1 MKRIISF
8 IASIVVLL
16 GSGSVYAVG
25 GGVSIGDD
33 SPEILFTGSASSHY
47 LLLSSNGVVSAWGDN
62 IYGQCGAEPCSEI
75 SEINYIDF
83 DSRIVKVA
91 AGNDFSIALD
101 EDNTAWGFGNN
112 QKFQLGISRPTA
124 PGAPTEFYTPTEI
137 SKNIVDIAAGD
148 NFSVLL
154 NNTGEVLLSGLGKM
168 HTQEIVYDDINS
180 PAKSIYANENSFAVV
195 TADNKIY
202 YQKSDGVSGS
212 FFEFNENIEIQSV
225 SVGDQHLSIVC
236 KNGENTE
243 IYTCGENSKG
253 QLGVPDIQ
261 ETDTPVLACSVPY
274 EENQTVNIFC
284 GEFYTVADIY
294 TNLSASDSITQYQWG
309 TDIVSLENQTV
320 VKNTFVVPETYSRE
334 YQFIDVGANSGI
346 AFDFTNNS
354 ILSFNDNDVKFI
366 PIIEP
371 TEDITTM
378 YPYQYEDTGYQTY
391 NVNFIKLNKEKF
403 ADEGKIYDEYTQTY
417 SDKYAHWE
425 FVNEHQFKVKIK
437 NFINGLGNSNYN
449 PAISTITLSK
459 EATGENRIVGT
470 FGPSIWNFNTGRD
483 GFETEKNEVNH
494 GSENGTV
501 LTVSAFINNMREDL
515 PLNIPTDIDVYYE
528 SPGEITEN
536 TKLGLYIYG
545 LPQGTTA
552 EISEIAG
559 NTFKLTLF
567 GNSVSDLDYDSELK
581 ICYIR
586 AEDGTTSGVVGDVD
600 LNTVSVFAAER
611 TLRGFLI
618 KAMENTPE
626 SLTLSGSLTKGKEN
640 GKTITAVIA
649 GGAFSENLN
658 ADNWTVTGVDNVSV
672 SAVERLDDNTVEL
685 TLSGNSA
692 DKYTDAQLK
701 IVCGSPEYEDSRI
714 YDENTGTYLN
724 VDLTSEN
731 HINVERQRKS
741 NGGGSISSSLTKPTA
756 SIAAGEV
763 TKGTAVEL
771 KASGQN
777 IKIYYTTDG
786 TTPTDKSNLYSEPLI
801 IDTDMT
807 IKFIAVSGSRKSSVQ
822 TVTYTVKRAL
832 IKLKDNA
839 GNIKYIKTDGN
850 LFHPDKA
857 ISRYEILE
865 ALNNLFD
872 IEDLKVQSD
881 FTDVSGEY
889 EKLVNIFVGAEIIEG
904 YPDKTFRGNVGI
916 TRAEFIKMLNDMVE
930 YKYDGATTEYTDVSG
945 HWCEPY
951 IVSFSKS
958 GVLKGYPDGSFKP
971 DNIITRAEAVVI
983 LNRIAGIKPMNI
995 PEKFF
1000 DDVTETHWACGNIYA
1015 ACYTSED

>member
-25 GGVSIGDD
+25 GDVSIGDD

-62 IYGQCGAEPCSEI
+62 TYGQCGAEPCSEI

-91 AGNDFSIALD
+91 AGNDFSIVLD

-154 NNTGEVLLSGLGKM
+154 NNTGEVMLSGLGKM
-168 HTQEIVYDDINS
+168 HTQEIVYDDTNS
-180 PAKSIYANENSFAVV
+180 PAKSVYANENSFAVV

-212 FFEFNENIEIQSV
+212 LFEFDENIEIQSV

-261 ETDTPVLACSVPY
+261 ESDTPVLVCSVPY
-274 EENQTVNIFC
+274 EENQTVNVFC
-284 GEFYTVADIY
+284 GEFYTIADVY

-309 TDIVSLENQTV
+309 TDIVSLENQAV

-354 ILSFNDNDVKFI
+354 ILTYNDNDVKVI

-371 TEDITTM
+371 TENIATM
-378 YPYQYEDTGYQTY
+378 YPYQYEDTEYQTY
-391 NVNFIKLNKEKF
+391 NVNFIKLNEEKF
-403 ADEGKIYDEYTQTY
+403 ADDGKLYDEYTQVY

-449 PAISTITLSK
+449 PAISAITLSK

-483 GFETEKNEVNH
+483 SFESEKTEVNH
-494 GSENGTV
+494 GSEDGTV
-501 LTVSAFINNMREDL
+501 LTVSAFINNMRDDL

-528 SPGEITEN
+528 PPGEITEN

-552 EISEIAG
+552 SVSDISE
-559 NTFKLTLF
+559 NTFKITLS

-586 AEDGTTSGVVGDVD
+586 AEDGTDSGVVGDID
-600 LNTVSVFAAER
+600 LNSVSVFAGER
-611 TLRGFLI
+611 ALRGFLI
-618 KAMENTPE
+618 KVTENTPE
-626 SLTLSGSLTKGKEN
+626 ILTLSGSLTKGREN
-640 GKTITAVIA
+640 GKTITAAIS
-649 GGAFSENLN
+649 GGTFSENLN
-658 ADNWTVTGVDNVSV
+658 AGNWTVIGVNNVNISDI
-672 SAVERLDDNTVEL
+672 ERLNDNTAKL
-685 TLSGNSA
+685 ILSGNSE
-692 DKYTDAQLK
+692 DKYTSAELK
-701 IVCGSPEYEDSRI
+701 VICKSTEYTDSRV
-714 YDENTGTYLN
+714 YDEDTGNFLYA
-724 VDLTSEN
+724 DLTSEN
-731 HINVERQRKS
+731 HISVERQRQS
-741 NGGGSISSSLTKPTA
+741 SGGSISTSVAKPTA
-756 SIAAGEV
+756 SIFSGEV

-771 KASGQN
+771 KATGQN

-786 TTPTDKSNLYSEPLI
+786 TTPTEQSNLYTEPI
-801 IDTDMT
+801 IVNADMT
-807 IKFIAVSGSRKSSVQ
+807 IKFIAVSSTGKSTVQ
-822 TVTYTVKRAL
+822 TATYTVKHAS
-832 IKLKDNA
+832 INLKADA
-839 GNIKYIKTDGN
+839 DTIKYIAADGN
-850 LFHPDKA
+850 MFYPDEA

-865 ALNNLFD
+865 SLNCLFD
-872 IEDLKVQSD
+872 IEDINAQSD
-881 FTDVSGEY
+881 FSDVSDEY
-889 EKLVNIFVGAEIIEG
+889 ENIVNLFVGAEIIEG
-904 YPDKTFRGNVGI
+904 YPDKTFKGSAGI
-916 TRAEFIKMLNDMVE
+916 TRAEFIKMLSYMLNYESDDE
-930 YKYDGATTEYTDVSG
+930 SAEYTDVSG
-945 HWCEPY
+945 HWCENY
-951 IVSFSKS
+951 IAAFSKS
-958 GVLKGYPDGSFKP
+958 GLLKGYPDGTFKP

-983 LNRIAGIKPMNI
+983 LNRIANIKPINI
-995 PEKFF
+995 DENFF
-1000 DDVTETHWACGNIYA
+1000 DDVTNAHWAYGNIYA
-1015 ACYTSED
+1015 ACFASEK